1 MVKEGFPFVIV
12 PAIIALIFGAFQL
25 WIFAAIFVFVAFFMA
40 FFFRDPYRN
49 IPDGD
54 NIVLSAAD
62 GKVTRI
68 EDDESG
74 KRVSVFLSPLDVH
87 VNRSP

>member
-1 MVKEGFPFVIV
+1 
-12 PAIIALIFGAFQL
+12 
-25 WIFAAIFVFVAFFMA
+25 MA
-40 FFFRDPYRN
+40 FFFRDPDRN
-49 IPDGD
+49 IPEGD

-74 KRVSVFLSPLDVH
+74 KLVSVFLSPLDVH
-87 VNRSP
+87 VNRSPIARQDR